1 MTKYEGMVKKANFD
15 GSEYFYITKLDGA
28 KEGEV
33 KIREGSIIEV
43 LIAPYLGKNIKIS
56 SVEVQGK
63 IQKLTLEQ
71 KQDGLTLTEN
81 IKKQYVGKLIAPYL
95 DNYILVTVNQNGK
108 IGELTISE
116 YRTNGRY
123 DKQCPKCNELELNE
137 MGICN
142 HCGYSETPE

>member
-1 MTKYEGMVKKANFD
+1 MTKYEGIVKKANFN

-28 KEGEV
+28 KEAEV
-33 KIREGSIIEV
+33 QIREGSIIEV

-56 SVEVQGK
+56 SVEAQGK

-95 DNYILVTVNQNGK
+95 DNYILLTVNQNGK

-116 YRTNGRY
+116 
-123 DKQCPKCNELELNE
+123 P
-137 MGICN
+137 
-142 HCGYSETPE
+142 